1 MAPVTVAL
9 AGNPNSGKTTL
20 FNALT
25 GSSQHVGN
33 WPGVTVEKK
42 QGRLRLDRS
51 VVVTDLPGI
60 YSLSPYS
67 LEEVISRDYLVHDR
81 PGAIVNLVDA
91 TNLERNLYLTTQV
104 AELGIPTV
112 VALNMIDL
120 VGPDD
125 AIDTAT
131 LARELGCPVVET
143 SALRGTGI
151 ADAAR
156 TAIDAATAGAPPAVA
171 HPFGASVE
179 RALDAIA
186 ERFAAKIAP
195 AAARWFA
202 VKLFERDAPT
212 LTSLALTDDE
222 RADLEAIVV
231 PVERELGDDA
241 EAIITDERYAF
252 VERTLDATRVKRVAT
267 DSVSDRIDRIVTN
280 RFLALPIFAAVM
292 FVMYYIAVTTV
303 GTLVTDWT
311 NDVLFGTW
319 ITDWAT
325 SGLQAL
331 GVAAW
336 LQSLVVDGIIN
347 GVGTVLGFVPQMLL
361 LFFFL
366 ALLEDSGYMARV
378 AFIMDR
384 VFRRFGLSG
393 KSFIP
398 MLIGTGCGVPA
409 VMATRTIE
417 NEKDRRMTIML
428 STFMPCSAKVVI
440 ISMIT
445 VTFFP
450 GSALMAPAMYF
461 LAIGVIIAS
470 GIAFKKTRY
479 FGGDPAPFVMEL
491 PPYHV
496 PAMRGVLT
504 HMWERARAFV
514 VKAGTIIFAVVVVV
528 WFLSTFSFS
537 MQMVDIEQS
546 MTAQLGRAI
555 GWLFSPLG
563 FGDWKGAVATI
574 SALMAKESA
583 IGTLAVLQ
591 GVADPDN
598 TTQVMAGLAAMFTPM
613 AAFSFMILNLFDP
626 PCIVAMTTTAREM
639 NSRRWTTIAIGYQ
652 VFLGYSMAFVAYQL
666 GSALFYG
673 AGFGAGQV
681 IACLVV
687 AAWVV
692 AVVRPASHS
701 TAQIPPARAD
711 DEVVTVP

>member
-186 ERFAAKIAP
+186 ERFAAKIDP

-231 PVERELGDDA
+231 PVEREKGDDA

-546 MTAQLGRAI
+546 MMAQLGRAI

-673 AGFGAGQV
+673 AALGAGQV

-701 TAQIPPARAD
+701 TAQIPSARAD